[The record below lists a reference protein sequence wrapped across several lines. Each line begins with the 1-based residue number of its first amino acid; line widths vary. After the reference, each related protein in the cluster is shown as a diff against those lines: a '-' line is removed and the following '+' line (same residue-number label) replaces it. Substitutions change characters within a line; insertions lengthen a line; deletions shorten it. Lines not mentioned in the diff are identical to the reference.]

1 MVKKKKL
8 AFVRLYLLDTKIWL
22 LDEPFSGMD
31 YNNKKLVSKLI
42 KNHNNN
48 YGAVIISTHEAPDHI
63 INNNIREINIV

>member
-1 MVKKKKL
+1 
-8 AFVRLYLLDTKIWL
+8 
-22 LDEPFSGMD
+22 MD

-48 YGAVIISTHEAPDHI
+48 NGAVIISTHEAPDHM